1 MQSHLRKCLP
11 VLAMTASTL
20 FALPSAQ
27 AAFVMTLDDPN
38 DSLSAITIYDGT
50 GSDLNGVNGVI
61 TYSGAVG
68 AFVVNVTTG
77 VSKPLIG
84 PAQLDLNSINVS
96 GAAGTLLVSISDTGF
111 TGNYNT
117 LGASYGGTTQG
128 AVDFDFL
135 YDTANQQFGGN
146 AFAADSF
153 ISSGVNYAFSDDLAG
168 AVTPAA
174 LFSLSINTRITHD
187 SAFEVTSFDAQIA
200 PVPLPA
206 TIWLLGAALAG
217 LASLRRARHS

>member
-77 VSKPLIG
+77 VSKPLIRT
-84 PAQLDLNSINVS
+84 AQLDLKDRKSTRLNSS
-96 GAAGTLLVSISDTGF
+96 
-111 TGNYNT
+111 
-117 LGASYGGTTQG
+117 
-128 AVDFDFL
+128 
-135 YDTANQQFGGN
+135 
-146 AFAADSF
+146 
-153 ISSGVNYAFSDDLAG
+153 
-168 AVTPAA
+168 
-174 LFSLSINTRITHD
+174 H
-187 SAFEVTSFDAQIA
+187 
-200 PVPLPA
+200 
-206 TIWLLGAALAG
+206 
-217 LASLRRARHS
+217 